1 MHDKITKKDIIL
13 NVKKAI
19 GNLNKVMEMVEEDKY
34 CVDIATQVNASM
46 GLLKSVNIK
55 LLENHL
61 KCCGPKFL
69 TSKDPEVLD
78 NFVKEITRAWDVTNR
93 K

>member
-1 MHDKITKKDIIL
+1 MLLNLKK
-13 NVKKAI
+13 VS
-19 GNLNKVMEMVEEDKY
+19 GNLNKIVTMIEDDEY
-34 CVDIATQVNASM
+34 CVDIATQVNATI
-46 GLLKSVNIK
+46 GLLKSVNTK

-69 TSKDPEVLD
+69 TSKDPYELD
-78 NFVKEITRAWDVTNR
+78 NFVKEIVRAWEVTNR